1 MVMFLMIKLAD
12 ILPLANPLGIVALY
26 LRLGFRLSVFMLSWF
41 IKSIYLEIEE
51 ASIIDGWNPLQRFLY
66 SVSNTKIYSN
76 NWGYTKCNVYM

>member
-51 ASIIDGWNPLQRFLY
+51 ASIIDG
-66 SVSNTKIYSN
+66 
-76 NWGYTKCNVYM
+76 